1 MRWPMINRFDVEAC
15 GRRKGLRDDIQFIL
29 RNHVF
34 DPGESVRRSLFGE
47 LHRGLGSE
55 IPISQDYI
63 VHCGP
68 AVGVVTGERS
78 GGIAGF
84 DQCTGEGAGI

>member
-1 MRWPMINRFDVEAC
+1 MINRFDVEAC
-15 GRRKGLRDDIQFIL
+15 GRRKGPRDDIQFFL

-34 DPGESVRRSLFGE
+34 DPGKSVRCSLFGE
-47 LHRGLGSE
+47 LHRGLGTE
-55 IPISQDYI
+55 IPISPDNV
-63 VHCGP
+63 VHRRP

-84 DQCTGEGAGI
+84 DHSTGESAGI